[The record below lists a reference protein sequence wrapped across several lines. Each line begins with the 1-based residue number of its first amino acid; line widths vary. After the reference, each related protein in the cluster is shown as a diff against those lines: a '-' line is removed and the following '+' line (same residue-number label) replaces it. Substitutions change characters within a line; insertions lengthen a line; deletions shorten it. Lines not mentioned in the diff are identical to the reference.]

1 VNILPRQAQDKH
13 RENSQKKTVLL
24 QFREQHVENG
34 FLLLACDGLW
44 DEMGNEEAVSV
55 VAVRR
60 RRKRV
65 VFSRCHLIY

>member
-1 VNILPRQAQDKH
+1 
-13 RENSQKKTVLL
+13 LL